1 MGKEEIKAVSEI
13 LSNTTKFRR
22 SLFIILFVIGI
33 ICLTIIIIAGIA
45 FYTGAVTYHGK

>member
-1 MGKEEIKAVSEI
+1 MEKEIKAAGEI
-13 LSNTTKFRR
+13 LANKTKFRR
-22 SLFIILFVIGI
+22 SAFIIGM